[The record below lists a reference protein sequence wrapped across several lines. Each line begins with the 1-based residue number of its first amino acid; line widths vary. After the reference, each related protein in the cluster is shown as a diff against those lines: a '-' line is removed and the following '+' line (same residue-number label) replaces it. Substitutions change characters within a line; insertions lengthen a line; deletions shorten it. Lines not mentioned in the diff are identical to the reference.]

1 MTMRICLD
9 AGHYGKYNRSP
20 VNAAYWES
28 EFSWKFH
35 LLLKAELERYGV
47 TVVTTRTEQGKD
59 KELSARGRCAQG
71 CDLFLSIHSNACD
84 TESADHPLACCC
96 VSGKADVIG
105 RALAETV
112 QRVMGT
118 SGKARIWKRVGSGGA
133 DYYGVLRGAAA
144 VGVPGVLLEHS
155 FHTNAKATAWLLN
168 DANLRR
174 LAEAEAETIAAHY
187 GLERSGSSGGG
198 SADAAPSQNEQGL
211 PEGAFL
217 VRVACAELNV
227 RKGAGVEYPVTT
239 RITKGYVFT
248 IVETARAKDGGI
260 WGRLKS
266 GAGWINVGTAYCKRV

>member
-1 MTMRICLD
+1 MNMKICLD

-35 LLLKAELERYGV
+35 LLLKAELEQYGV
-47 TVVTTRTEQGKD
+47 TVVTTRTEQSKD
-59 KELSARGRCAQG
+59 LGLTERGRCAKG

-84 TESADHPLACCC
+84 QESADDPLACCS
-96 VSGKADVIG
+96 VSGRADALG
-105 RALAETV
+105 NALAEMV
-112 QRVMGT
+112 QCEMGT
-118 SGKARIWKRVGSGGA
+118 SGKARIWKRVGSGGK

-155 FHTNAKATAWLLN
+155 FHTNAKATAWLL
-168 DANLRR
+168 DEGNLRK
-174 LAEAEAETIAAHY
+174 LAKVEAEVIAAYY
-187 GLERSGSSGGG
+187 GLERSEGSAGSS
-198 SADAAPSQNEQGL
+198 ANAAPSQSEQGL

-227 RKGAGVEYPVTT
+227 RKGAGVEYPVTA

-248 IVETARAKDGGI
+248 IMETAQAKDGGV

-266 GAGWINVGTAYCKRV
+266 GAGWINIGERYCKRA

>member
-1 MTMRICLD
+1 MKICLD

-20 VNAAYWES
+20 VNGAYWES

-47 TVVTTRTEQGKD
+47 TVITTRTEQGKD

-96 VSGKADVIG
+96 VSGRADVLG
-105 RALAETV
+105 MSLAETV

-118 SGKARIWKRVGSGGA
+118 SGKARIWKRKGA
-133 DYYGVLRGAAA
+133 GNRDYYGVLRGAAA
-144 VGVPGVLLEHS
+144 VGVPGILLEHS
-155 FHTNAKATAWLLN
+155 FHTNARAAAWLLD
-168 DANLRR
+168 DANLRTLAR
-174 LAEAEAETIAAHY
+174 AEAEVIAAHY
-187 GLERSGSSGGG
+187 GLKL
-198 SADAAPSQNEQGL
+198 SQNADTSSHPENVQ

-217 VRVACAELNV
+217 VRVACSELNV

-239 RITKGYVFT
+239 KITKGYVFT
-248 IVETARAKDGGI
+248 IVETAKAADGGI

-266 GAGWINVGTAYCKRV
+266 GAGWINVGEKYCKRI